1 MPPPPERVTVTRTAR
16 VAAVA
21 LAGLLVLSGCSTV
34 DLGGDASGET
44 VTPAP
49 VPETTPPLRLAPGVT
64 RGGVTRPLVLA
75 GAHSNALGEQYVLRL
90 NWTVH
95 RPDGTLLASTDQHVR
110 TMPDRFLVTFRLR
123 GRPGFLTNGERMD
136 AAFWSNGTTLVGRT
150 RAGNDTDYRFLNAGL
165 YDGGGAGFYR
175 SLRRPKPWRDHRSL
189 FAAIDTRVAGRQE
202 ASEGTDYVVVGDR
215 IDSPGM
221 FAAATGVDEP
231 RNVSLRAIIS
241 EDGVIRRLH
250 LRYAGVHPFRGRVV
264 VNRTVT
270 YSEIGTVNRVRR
282 PAWAAEV
289 AEAAGD
295 DRRDRDDESDTRAL
309 APVTLEGSEPRRGP
323 A

>member
-1 MPPPPERVTVTRTAR
+1 
-16 VAAVA
+16 VA

-34 DLGGDASGET
+34 DLGGGAPSET

-75 GAHSNALGEQYVLRL
+75 GAHSDALGERYALRL
-90 NWTVH
+90 NWTV
-95 RPDGTLLASTDQHVR
+95 RAPDGRLLASADQHVR
-110 TMPDRFLVTFRLR
+110 TTPDQFLATFRLR

-136 AAFWSNGTTLVGRT
+136 AAFWSNGSTLVGRT
-150 RAGNDTDYRFLNAGL
+150 RAGNDTGDRYLNAGL

-202 ASEGTDYVVVGDR
+202 TADGTDYIVVGDR
-215 IDSPGM
+215 IESPGM

-231 RNVSLRAIIS
+231 RNVSLRTVIS
-241 EDGVIRRLH
+241 QDGVIRRLH

-270 YSEIGTVNRVRR
+270 YSEIGTVERVRR
-282 PAWAAEV
+282 PAWV
-289 AEAAGD
+289 AQVTETVD
-295 DRRDRDDESDTRAL
+295 EDRRDREDEDEPMDGEDEPMEDVAPAPTAGTRM
-309 APVTLEGSEPRRGP
+309 EPSAER
-323 A
+323 